1 MSLDVI
7 NFLEDATTVAT
18 GFDPAN
24 AAKFWTIAIIAI
36 AMAIVGTMEALA
48 VVFTLNGTARNPEAA
63 SKMRTTM
70 LIGVALV
77 ETVAIY
83 LLIVAMLLLF
93 AA

>member
-1 MSLDVI
+1 MSLNLI
-7 NFLEDATTVAT
+7 NILAEAEEVTGAVSADATKYWAL
-18 GFDPAN
+18 
-24 AAKFWTIAIIAI
+24 AIIAI
-36 AMAIVGTMEALA
+36 AMALVGIMEAVA
-48 VVFTLNGTARNPEAA
+48 VVFALNGTARNPEAA
-63 SKMRTTM
+63 SKLRTSM

>member
-7 NFLEDATTVAT
+7 NFLAETTDVAAAGDAT
-18 GFDPAN
+18 
-24 AAKFWTIAIIAI
+24 KFWAIAIIAI

-48 VVFTLNGTARNPEAA
+48 VIFTLNGTARNPEAA

-93 AA
+93 VA

>member
-7 NFLEDATTVAT
+7 NFLSDSTSAPA
-18 GFDPAN
+18 FDPAN
-24 AAKFWTIAIIAI
+24 TAKFWVIAIIAV
-36 AMAIVGTMEALA
+36 ALAVVGTLEALA
-48 VVFTLNGTARNPEAA
+48 VIFTLNGTARNPEAA

-83 LLIVAMLLLF
+83 LLIIAMLLLF
-93 AA
+93 VA

>member
-1 MSLDVI
+1 MSLAVL
-7 NFLEDATTVAT
+7 NVLEGVTEVV
-18 GFDPAN
+18 GFDPAG
-24 AAKFWTIAIIAI
+24 AAKFWAIAIIAI
-36 AMAIVGTMEALA
+36 AMAIVGVMEALA
-48 VVFTLNGTARNPEAA
+48 VIFTINGTARNPEAA
-63 SKMRTTM
+63 SKLRTSM

>member
-7 NFLEDATTVAT
+7 NFLADSTSAPT
-18 GFDPAN
+18 FDPAN
-24 AAKFWTIAIIAI
+24 TAKFWVIAIIAV
-36 AMAIVGTMEALA
+36 ALAVVGTLEALA
-48 VVFTLNGTARNPEAA
+48 VIFTLNGTARNPEAA

-83 LLIVAMLLLF
+83 LLIIAMLLLF
-93 AA
+93 KD